1 MFQQAKQ
8 IGVAASRIFPISY
21 PFLFRNLDR
30 SLGGAGSPSL
40 EQKEGKAIQCQSK
53 IAPDLILGPVERRLL
68 IQKSGVRGID
78 S

>member
-1 MFQQAKQ
+1 MFQQAKL
-8 IGVAASRIFPISY
+8 IGVAAIFPISY